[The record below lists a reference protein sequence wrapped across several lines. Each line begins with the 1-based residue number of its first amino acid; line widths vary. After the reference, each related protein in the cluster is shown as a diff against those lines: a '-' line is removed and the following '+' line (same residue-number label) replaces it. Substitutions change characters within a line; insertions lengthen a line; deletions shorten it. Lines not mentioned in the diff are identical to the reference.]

1 MNLSAKDIKEL
12 RSALRDHGFDD
23 DHVKYG
29 IEAVI
34 DDMSSGEGIYGP
46 PFSEIFSF
54 AIKAIREK
62 YPDADDDT
70 GILSG

>member
-1 MNLSAKDIKEL
+1 MNLSAKAIKEL
-12 RSALRDHGFDD
+12 RSALHDHGFNN
-23 DHVKYG
+23 DHAKYG

-34 DDMSSGEGIYGP
+34 NDMPSGDGFGP

-54 AIKAIREK
+54 AIKATREK